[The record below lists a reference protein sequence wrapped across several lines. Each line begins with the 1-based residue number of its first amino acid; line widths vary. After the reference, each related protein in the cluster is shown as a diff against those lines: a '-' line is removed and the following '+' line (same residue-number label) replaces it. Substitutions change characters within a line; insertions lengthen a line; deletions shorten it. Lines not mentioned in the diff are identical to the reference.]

1 MAGYRVFFKSSV
13 EKDFSTIPENVVKRI
28 LDRIKTLE
36 YTPRPKGCEKLTG
49 QEKYRLQQGR
59 YRIVYSIQ
67 DDELTLWVSDLRRCT
82 RHRRKNRSILR

>member
-13 EKDFSTIPENVVKRI
+13 EKDFSTIPKNDVKRI

-36 YTPRPKGCEKLTG
+36 YNPRPKGCEKLTG
-49 QEKYRLQQGR
+49 QEKYRLRQRR

-67 DDELTLWVSDLRRCT
+67 DDELTVWVVKVG
-82 RHRRKNRSILR
+82 HRKDMYR